1 MKNTSL
7 LEKIEAIRE
16 EPEHVRMRYVMIC
29 VSVSMLFIF
38 GIWLFSVQENVSTA
52 AKSIPGVLEKGKE
65 LKSET
70 PSLNDLFERSAPLRV
85 ESQPSVVPG
94 NEFFKQQ
101 IDGQANMNNE
111 GVMTPPAPAAK

>member
-1 MKNTSL
+1 MSTSL

-16 EPEHVRMRYVMIC
+16 EPEHVRMRYAMIC

-38 GIWLFSVQENVSTA
+38 GIWLFSVEESVTTTTA
-52 AKSIPGVLEKGKE
+52 GVPQAMEKGKD
-65 LKSET
+65 LGSA

-85 ESQPSVVPG
+85 ESQPANGS
-94 NEFFKQQ
+94 EFFQQ
-101 IDGQANMNNE
+101 QVQGQGSEGGE